1 MAPIDALGYTAR
13 RMFKLLKSKK
23 VFIGVVHLPAT
34 PGAPRYSGD
43 RRAVLRR
50 ATEDARALIGGGVDA
65 LVIENF
71 GDAPFYPEQVPA
83 ETIASLALAVAAV
96 QDLAGELPVGV
107 NVLRNDARAALGI
120 AAATGARFVR
130 INVHVGAAVTDQ
142 GVVEGRAAY
151 TVRERQRLCPG
162 LTLLC
167 DVHVKHA
174 TPLGRESVVDAALD
188 TFQRGLADALI
199 LSGVATG
206 SPPDLEALGAVRK
219 ALPNAPLLIGS
230 GLDERNAR
238 KLLAHVDG
246 AIVGTALKHGGQVG
260 ERVDVERVRHMREFF
275 DAGPR
280 RSKSS

>member
-1 MAPIDALGYTAR
+1 
-13 RMFKLLKSKK
+13 MFKLLKSKK
-23 VFIGVVHLPAT
+23 LFIGVVHLPAT

-65 LVIENF
+65 LVVENF

-83 ETIASLALAVAAV
+83 ETIASLALALAAV

-142 GVVEGRAAY
+142 GVIEGRAAH

-162 LTLLC
+162 LPLLC

-206 SPPDLEALGAVRK
+206 SPPESDVLSQVRK

-260 ERVDVERVRHMREFF
+260 ERVDPERVRRMREFF
-275 DAGPR
+275 EAAPR
-280 RSKSS
+280 KAKGS